1 MIISRPLKYRFPAGD
16 IRKELPSHFN
26 EGGAGI
32 PLKDS
37 NGTIVSEARL
47 SELGILVLVEATPSA
62 GKVITKSH
70 GEMIAGKWTE
80 VIDEEKTPEE
90 ITTAAALAKTSFN
103 VRDIAFACEAID
115 ASNSEGLE
123 TPVTNL
129 ADKLDTIMSNTK
141 VMTHLAGAGGTVN
154 LTDPTAMQA
163 MAIFTEAEINA
174 IKQEII

>member
-1 MIISRPLKYRFPAGD
+1 MEKVKYYQIAFKGDGVEQTYKKLISPSRSQIEALTATGYTVRGYKLASSIPAD
-16 IRKELPSHFN
+16 P
-26 EGGAGI
+26 
-32 PLKDS
+32 
-37 NGTIVSEARL
+37 
-47 SELGILVLVEATPSA
+47 ILVDTTVREKTAEE
-62 GKVITKSH
+62 KQV
-70 GEMIAGKWTE
+70 
-80 VIDEEKTPEE
+80 VIDYKKSL
-90 ITTAAALAKTSFN
+90 ITSFN

-141 VMTHLAGAGGTVN
+141 VMIHLAGAGGTVN

-174 IKQEII
+174 IKQEIL